1 MVEVSEIYLWLRTTC
16 RMVTERDAPE
26 NRCDWDVEAGAR
38 GDQDPLR
45 VKELQREDL
54 AARYQLLKVPTSYLR

>member
-1 MVEVSEIYLWLRTTC
+1 
-16 RMVTERDAPE
+16 MVTERYAPE

-54 AARYQLLKVPTSYLR
+54 AARTLLEATLYHTPYTLS